1 MTKHS
6 RYGAVLA
13 YTRSSGVSLV
23 TAIFLVVVLAGLTAA
38 IVRVSL
44 VQHTSAS
51 LDILGTRAY
60 LAARSGLDWGLYQQ
74 LRVQPTTPTPV
85 DCFASPQTF
94 AMPSDGGLG
103 SFTVTVSCSKKAA
116 NAAGVGNTVGDTTN
130 RWTISAVA
138 CNQPNLTGSCPN
150 TTTNVEYVQRRV
162 QAELN

>member
-74 LRVQPTTPTPV
+74 LRVQPPSV
-85 DCFASPQTF
+85 ECFASPRTF
-94 AMPSDGGLG
+94 AMPANGGLRH
-103 SFTVTVSCSKKAA
+103 FTVTVSCSKKPENAA
-116 NAAGVGNTVGDTTN
+116 NVGNVVGDTTN
-130 RWTISAVA
+130 RWTIVAVA
-138 CNQPNLTGSCPN
+138 CNIPNGAAGCPN
-150 TTTNVEYVQRRV
+150 TTTSVEYVQRRV